1 MHLLVIRLLSNE
13 PNFLF
18 VAAKPQDKT
27 IYTI

>member
-1 MHLLVIRLLSNE
+1 MHLLVIRLRSNQL
-13 PNFLF
+13 NFLL

>member
-1 MHLLVIRLLSNE
+1 MHLLVIRLLSIQ

-18 VAAKPQDKT
+18 VAAKLQDKT